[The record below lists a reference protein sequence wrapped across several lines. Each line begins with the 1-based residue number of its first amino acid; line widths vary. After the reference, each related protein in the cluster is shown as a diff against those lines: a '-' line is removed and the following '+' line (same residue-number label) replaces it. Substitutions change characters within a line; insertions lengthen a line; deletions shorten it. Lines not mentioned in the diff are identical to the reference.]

1 MYGCTLRVIYQAQYY
16 FMFPKMYR
24 RARSH
29 LAQDKR
35 AITTD
40 YLLAFFSTMS
50 FSELQLS
57 YGALPEDY
65 EWSAVQQDWK
75 CRLCYKIAS
84 DDHCRSD
91 MHANRVKWYGA
102 AAMQR
107 QQQELQSMGIVTVVS
122 GPARQQQ
129 QPRQQQQQPQQQ
141 AWPGGAA
148 SGCRHPCSNPREW
161 HGGPAAPAAAPA
173 TTAAAAAAAMAG
185 GVARG

>member
-1 MYGCTLRVIYQAQYY
+1 MTGILHLYGCTLRVIYQAQYY

-50 FSELQLS
+50 FSQLQLS

-65 EWSAVQQDWK
+65 EWSAVQQAWK
-75 CRLCYKIAS
+75 CRVCNKFAS
-84 DDHCRSD
+84 DDHCLSEA
-91 MHANRVKWYGA
+91 HANRVQWYGA

-107 QQQELQSMGIVTVVS
+107 QQQAPVDGYCTRSIG
-122 GPARQQQ
+122 
-129 QPRQQQQQPQQQ
+129 PRQQV
-141 AWPGGAA
+141 A
-148 SGCRHPCSNPREW
+148 SSSD
-161 HGGPAAPAAAPA
+161 AP
-173 TTAAAAAAAMAG
+173 AAAAAAAP
-185 GVARG
+185 VDDCTIRPRKQQ

>member
-1 MYGCTLRVIYQAQYY
+1 
-16 FMFPKMYR
+16 MFPKMYR

-57 YGALPEDY
+57 HGALPKDY

-75 CRLCYKIAS
+75 CLLCYRIAS
-84 DDHCRSD
+84 DDHCRSEA
-91 MHANRVKWYGA
+91 HANRVQWYGA

-107 QQQELQSMGIVTVVS
+107 QQQELQSMGIVPVVS
-122 GPARQQQ
+122 GPGNRSPAAVTLQQQ
-129 QPRQQQQQPQQQ
+129 QLQSM
-141 AWPGGAA
+141 AVLSGPG
-148 SGCRHPCSNPREW
+148 SSND
-161 HGGPAAPAAAPA
+161 APAARSSSTLRIPAFCMAHRTACMITSPAPGNGFA
-173 TTAAAAAAAMAG
+173 KYVKRLLLKGIASP
-185 GVARG
+185 